1 MCRNWV
7 FGPNLQCL
15 ISYGGSIQQCV
26 CNSTQYFD
34 YGADYCYTAKSWQQP
49 CNSSHVM
56 QHQCVIKRDHFH
68 VLMVYVIVQVL
79 SGGIH
84 RHALLK
90 VNKKRSC
97 FNIMMGFV
105 LGTYLDS
112 CTTGQTFQ
120 CQDYNL
126 LSCISSQCQCGS
138 LFYWSS
144 SSNYCVAQ
152 QSYLGS
158 CTSITQCV
166 AAVGVGL
173 SCQSGQCLCSTG
185 YHWNSTLMQCM

>member
-1 MCRNWV
+1 MVDQYNNV
-7 FGPNLQCL
+7 SVIQHN
-15 ISYGGSIQQCV
+15 ISIIVQIIVIQLKAGNNHVIQV
-26 CNSTQYFD
+26 
-34 YGADYCYTAKSWQQP
+34 
-49 CNSSHVM
+49 HVM

-120 CQDYNL
+120 CQD
-126 LSCISSQCQCGS
+126 
-138 LFYWSS
+138 
-144 SSNYCVAQ
+144 
-152 QSYLGS
+152 
-158 CTSITQCV
+158 
-166 AAVGVGL
+166 
-173 SCQSGQCLCSTG
+173 
-185 YHWNSTLMQCM
+185 